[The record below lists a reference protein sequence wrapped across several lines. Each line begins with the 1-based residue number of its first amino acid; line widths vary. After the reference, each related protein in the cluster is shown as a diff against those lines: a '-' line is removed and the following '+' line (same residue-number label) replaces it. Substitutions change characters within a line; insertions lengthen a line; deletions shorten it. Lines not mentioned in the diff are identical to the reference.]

1 MENYK
6 ILVSAAHE
14 KKNGTAEH
22 AETAEQ
28 IEWNTGMMEQWV

>member
-22 AETAEQ
+22 AETAESHFSKDENQ
-28 IEWNTGMMEQWV
+28 E